1 MARCGRRASVDVVVI
16 AVASGRIEKRTLA
29 GPCRSG
35 PRDAPAVDDA
45 DARASDARATRD
57 EEDARTSGI
66 RGACPRRRP
75 SACVPRRPW
84 TRGGARRATT
94 TTTTTARNAASSRRG
109 RRGTRIRA
117 RTPFRAAATPRQSE
131 SVDATVDIVGAVRA
145 RAGASETE
153 CEAARRREARRRCV
167 EWSALTMTLFSA
179 ITRRAN
185 NATQRNA
192 EILRSALLRTA
203 PRAPTATMAPT

>member
-1 MARCGRRASVDVVVI
+1 MDTGRS
-16 AVASGRIEKRTLA
+16 
-29 GPCRSG
+29 
-35 PRDAPAVDDA
+35 
-45 DARASDARATRD
+45 ATRD
-57 EEDARTSGI
+57 DDDDDDGEERCFLATGEAWHAHP
-66 RGACPRRRP
+66 GAH
-75 SACVPRRPW
+75 A
-84 TRGGARRATT
+84 
-94 TTTTTARNAASSRRG
+94 
-109 RRGTRIRA
+109 
-117 RTPFRAAATPRQSE
+117 FRAAATPRQSE